1 MKESL
6 QELAHTLKAARDNKG
21 LSQRALG
28 KLAGV
33 PQGHVSKIEA
43 GEVDLRVSSLIEL
56 ARALDLEVMLV
67 PRRALPAIESVLNLS
82 RAPISDKE
90 SYRVLQELR
99 ALQTQV
105 AEYRAKLEKVPPE
118 DLQEIQRRLRDLRHF
133 QYTGAE
139 LRSVLKARD
148 ALKRYMNDPHNL
160 LALKT
165 SRLTLESLRNQ
176 LAHGRQD
183 QTQPEVGRPAYDLGD
198 DLGEDA

>member
-1 MKESL
+1 MKDSI

-33 PQGHVSKIEA
+33 PQGHISKIEA

-56 ARALDLEVMLV
+56 ARALDLEVTLV
-67 PRRALPAIESVLNLS
+67 PRRTLPAIESVVNLN

-90 SYRVLQELR
+90 SRRVLQELR

-105 AEYRAKLEKVPPE
+105 AEYLAKAEKAPPE

-139 LRSVLKARD
+139 LRSVLTARD

-183 QTQPEVGRPAYDLGD
+183 HTQPEVGRPAYDLGD
-198 DLGEDA
+198 DLGEDV